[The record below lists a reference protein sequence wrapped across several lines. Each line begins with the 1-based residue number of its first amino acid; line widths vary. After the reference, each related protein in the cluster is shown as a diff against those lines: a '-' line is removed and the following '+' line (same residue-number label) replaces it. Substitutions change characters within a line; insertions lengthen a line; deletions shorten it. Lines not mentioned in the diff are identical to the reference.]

1 MWTNEFRARVCK
13 IARGPIA
20 VAKRSNHSKAPPQSN
35 KVRVPTSRT
44 RVMIGERRDRGAG
57 PPAEEDV
64 RTPARSLRDIH
75 RCLGKRRSSSRPGS
89 RGAFGRRGRPERVR
103 GVPQI
108 DRGKGRRLG
117 RVPNAR
123 RLPAT
128 VDRSPLERTSPRR
141 STPAVGHS
149 PSGCIL
155 ARPVAVRRADRS
167 RGPRPF
173 GPLGARRSVVGGR
186 AGRPGPGIGRARA
199 VLGRTGLAGRVSL
212 VTSSTSG
219 REAVCRRSGRA
230 PGIGQTP

>member
-1 MWTNEFRARVCK
+1 MA
-13 IARGPIA
+13 IGGPIA
-20 VAKRSNHSKAPPQSN
+20 VAKPLKAPPQSN
-35 KVRVPTSRT
+35 KVRVPPSPTSRT

-64 RTPARSLRDIH
+64 VLRDIH

-173 GPLGARRSVVGGR
+173 DLWARGGLSSGAAPGG
-186 AGRPGPGIGRARA
+186 PGPGS
-199 VLGRTGLAGRVSL
+199 AGREPSSGAPVS
-212 VTSSTSG
+212 
-219 REAVCRRSGRA
+219 RA
-230 PGIGQTP
+230 APHS

>member
-1 MWTNEFRARVCK
+1 MRTC
-13 IARGPIA
+13 
-20 VAKRSNHSKAPPQSN
+20 AKSPADRLQSPNDRTLLKAPPQSN
-35 KVRVPTSRT
+35 KVRVPPSPTSRT

-64 RTPARSLRDIH
+64 HTPGYSQMSWETTFFVASRVQGRVRATGSPRT
-75 RCLGKRRSSSRPGS
+75 RPGGS
-89 RGAFGRRGRPERVR
+89 PDRSGQGA
-103 GVPQI
+103 Q
-108 DRGKGRRLG
+108 

-123 RLPAT
+123 CLPAT

-173 GPLGARRSVVGGR
+173 DLWARGNLSSGAAS
-186 AGRPGPGIGRARA
+186 GRPGPGIGRARA
-199 VLGRTGLAGRVSL
+199 VLGRTGLAGRASL

-219 REAVCRRSGRA
+219 REAVCHRSGGA

>member
-1 MWTNEFRARVCK
+1 MLWIEFRVQNRPRTDCSCQT
-13 IARGPIA
+13 IE
-20 VAKRSNHSKAPPQSN
+20 SSKTPPQSN

-64 RTPARSLRDIH
+64 TTPGDVLEV
-75 RCLGKRRSSSRPGS
+75 GKRRSSRSSSRPGS

-103 GVPQI
+103 GSPQI

-173 GPLGARRSVVGGR
+173 DLWARGGLSSGA
-186 AGRPGPGIGRARA
+186 APGPGS
-199 VLGRTGLAGRVSL
+199 AGREPSSGAPVS
-212 VTSSTSG
+212 
-219 REAVCRRSGRA
+219 RA
-230 PGIGQTP
+230 APHS

>member
-1 MWTNEFRARVCK
+1 MSHMRSASVARAQQYSSDCQT
-13 IARGPIA
+13 IEP
-20 VAKRSNHSKAPPQSN
+20 SKHHRKSN
-35 KVRVPTSRT
+35 KVRVPPSPTESYPSDDWRET
-44 RVMIGERRDRGAG
+44 GPRRRAAG
-57 PPAEEDV
+57 GGG
-64 RTPARSLRDIH
+64 RTPGYSQMSS

-173 GPLGARRSVVGGR
+173 DLWARGGLSSGPA
-186 AGRPGPGIGRARA
+186 PGPGSAGREPSSGAPVSRA
-199 VLGRTGLAGRVSL
+199 V
-212 VTSSTSG
+212 
-219 REAVCRRSGRA
+219 
-230 PGIGQTP
+230 P